1 MPDSP
6 EDGLH
11 TGKGKGGEIG
21 FRIASPPF
29 FIADEHAMHLV
40 HLNYITLTTGYFFL
54 FPLTL

>member
-6 EDGLH
+6 EDELH

-29 FIADEHAMHLV
+29 FIACNAL
-40 HLNYITLTTGYFFL
+40 LAGLIKTIS
-54 FPLTL
+54 PS